1 MNTNMFAVLLSDIQM
16 APNHTHWA
24 LKKSF
29 FFLLRVRK
37 RRASWCC
44 GWKWRFISLTFDPWE
59 MTRWKIGKCDS
70 MSWQNDLRCTLF
82 VYNRLDVIKTKNKN
96 TLFRW
101 DEFVSNRWAWR
112 SSEWFFT
119 SRERSWARRVKPSP
133 QTAIWRPIH
142 LHEVAQTSALERPE
156 NHKKGFI
163 LSVMHA
169 PCALY
174 FFRKTM

>member
-1 MNTNMFAVLLSDIQM
+1 MNTNMFAVLLSDIHM

-24 LKKSF
+24 LKKSV

-59 MTRWKIGKCDS
+59 MTGRKLGKCDS

-96 TLFRW
+96 TLQMSLSPT
-101 DEFVSNRWAWR
+101 DEPEGAASDF
-112 SSEWFFT
+112 
-119 SRERSWARRVKPSP
+119 SP
-133 QTAIWRPIH
+133 
-142 LHEVAQTSALERPE
+142 LESAVE
-156 NHKKGFI
+156 H
-163 LSVMHA
+163 SV
-169 PCALY
+169 
-174 FFRKTM
+174 